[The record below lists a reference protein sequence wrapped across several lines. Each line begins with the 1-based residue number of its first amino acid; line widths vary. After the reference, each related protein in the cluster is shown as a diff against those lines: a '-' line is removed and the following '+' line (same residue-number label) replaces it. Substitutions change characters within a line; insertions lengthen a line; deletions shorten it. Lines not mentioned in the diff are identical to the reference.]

1 MEKVKRLDYVDVCRF
16 LGISLIIFSHITV
29 PNKVLQW
36 LCAFNVP
43 CFFLLSGFCYRLHN
57 FDKEFVLK
65 KIKTI
70 YVPFVLF
77 AMIYCQGGLSS
88 WVYIFYGSGMAL
100 ELGGTSIVLW
110 FLPCFFTA
118 VIIFSLMMNV
128 CNRLKHKVWILIAG
142 VAVMLVGAK
151 VCEILKGAQPM
162 LEKYGYP
169 LSFDMAMV
177 GVVLMTAGYYIR
189 PIFDWL
195 GVQRQWMLM
204 LIAIVFFV
212 ITSYTVYLNLPES
225 LNPSCAHV
233 EMAMG
238 SIGNYTLFFCNALLM
253 SMALIGLAMLIDKW
267 LKNKVLLL
275 YIGRNT
281 LSLLC
286 VHVVLLLGVSKMF
299 SLMGLEYESAEMMIL
314 QGIVTYVIVIIVS
327 IPVIMIIRR
336 FIPNMVGQ

>member
-1 MEKVKRLDYVDVCRF
+1 MQKVKRLDYVDVCRF

-110 FLPCFFTA
+110 FLPCFFMSVLLFA
-118 VIIFSLMMNV
+118 LLMNIACAKYRMLIVVI
-128 CNRLKHKVWILIAG
+128 G
-142 VAVMLVGAK
+142 VVVMLIGVRMCD
-151 VCEILKGAQPM
+151 VMRENIIMLK
-162 LEKYGYP
+162 EYGYP

-299 SLMGLEYESAEMMIL
+299 SLTGLEYESAEMMIL